1 MIVKLKMPLCFSVFV
16 FYLSTIITSRKISFF
31 RMALYLQNVIQN
43 HMHVIQ
49 NEQCIILQL
58 SLPGQG
64 ILQVINNKRERHM
77 TWRRCVNGYNL
88 TQTILLIGKVTT
100 VVQVVTSAVT
110 ADTLPISQALELF
123 RKTLSTTMW
132 FTYIQT

>member
-1 MIVKLKMPLCFSVFV
+1 VHLVGYLKINLLTMHGN
-16 FYLSTIITSRKISFF
+16 
-31 RMALYLQNVIQN
+31 MNV
-43 HMHVIQ
+43 
-49 NEQCIILQL
+49 
-58 SLPGQG
+58 
-64 ILQVINNKRERHM
+64 NKREKHM
-77 TWRRCVNGYNL
+77 TWRRRVNGYNL

-110 ADTLPISQALELF
+110 ADTLPITQTLELF